1 MQPKYVEKQ
10 RGFLRGKSFIKY
22 HNQETVSLHSRD
34 KIVVFVLLDFPSMCW
49 QFTLIKEDNLSGNEL
64 LKNLHS
70 QIWPLLSDHDL
81 VIPAKYESL
90 TVQLNSALDQLRV
103 ATRQREL
110 AEREVLSLK
119 ERLRAKEN
127 SLEEM
132 IADLKDMKPDR
143 KTQEKLAAAQE
154 QDKKVAQLTEEVGSL
169 THTVR
174 TFDRQLKLIWNS
186 ESF

>member
-1 MQPKYVEKQ
+1 
-10 RGFLRGKSFIKY
+10 G
-22 HNQETVSLHSRD
+22 
-34 KIVVFVLLDFPSMCW
+34 
-49 QFTLIKEDNLSGNEL
+49 
-64 LKNLHS
+64 
-70 QIWPLLSDHDL
+70 
-81 VIPAKYESL
+81 
-90 TVQLNSALDQLRV
+90 QLRV

-154 QDKKVAQLTEEVGSL
+154 QDKKVAQLTEETKGINKEVMLMQVKGVNKEVML
-169 THTVR
+169 MQVKGVNKEVKGVNKEVMLM
-174 TFDRQLKLIWNS
+174 QVKGVNMEVMLM
-186 ESF
+186 

>member
-1 MQPKYVEKQ
+1 M
-10 RGFLRGKSFIKY
+10 
-22 HNQETVSLHSRD
+22 
-34 KIVVFVLLDFPSMCW
+34 
-49 QFTLIKEDNLSGNEL
+49 
-64 LKNLHS
+64 
-70 QIWPLLSDHDL
+70 
-81 VIPAKYESL
+81 IPANYKSL

-103 ATRQREL
+103 ANRQREL

-169 THTVR
+169 THTAR
-174 TFDRQLKLIWNS
+174 TFDRRVKLIGNG
-186 ESF
+186 ESCYRKSLVKIMSWIIKVITRSSPMECIFYECD